1 VSGSAVGN
9 TVYAVSM
16 SINVAG
22 SSQTINIVQLDP
34 KSGSYRPAASVACTV
49 RGIFGCFC
57 NRFDWIHA

>member
-34 KSGSYRPAASVACTV
+34 KSGSYRRLRA
-49 RGIFGCFC
+49 
-57 NRFDWIHA
+57 